1 LRERQDYKE
10 RIKIELSVERDNMS
24 FKDFSRNQ
32 IRKLLTKENNM
43 TLENRIPSYESLEKK
58 FRNIGEFG
66 LYLHIP
72 FCKQICPYCPYNK
85 EIYHPEVAK
94 MYTQAVKKEIDFYS
108 GLFGDKPVTS
118 FYIGGGTPTTMLHDG
133 LGNIL
138 EHIFKNFNMQC
149 DTHMESHPNDLS
161 PENLD
166 TIRSLNV
173 KNLSIGIEALQDKY
187 LKILDRPYNT
197 KEVKAAI
204 ERAGNKGFAC
214 LNVDFIFALP
224 NQTYSELEQAGRDLV
239 EMGIDQVAAY
249 PLFYFPYTKMGESVK
264 QSNYNVMNIIKR
276 RKMLHILEEIF
287 YDEKYER
294 TSVWAFTKEGVPK
307 YCSVTVP
314 LYVGLGAS
322 GGSYLRDIFYLNT
335 FNVAEYI
342 KRLEDGRMPIALSL
356 DLSESMQMAWWLYW
370 RVYETRFKR
379 NDFRKRFEKDFN
391 EVWGKYIKLFSLFGL
406 IKKDDGNEVILS
418 DRGTFWLHALEDLFS
433 LDYISKLWGTS
444 KQEPWPERVVL

>member
-1 LRERQDYKE
+1 
-10 RIKIELSVERDNMS
+10 MS
-24 FKDFSRNQ
+24 LVAFSRNQ
-32 IRKLLTKENNM
+32 IRKLLAKESNM
-43 TLENRIPSYESLEKK
+43 ILENRIPAYETLERK
-58 FRNIGEFG
+58 FQDIREFG

-72 FCKQICPYCPYNK
+72 FCRQICPYCPYNK
-85 EIYHPEVAK
+85 EIYHPETAE
-94 MYTQAVKKEIDFYS
+94 MYTRALKKEIDFYS

-118 FYIGGGTPTTMLHDG
+118 FYIGGGTPTTMLHSG

-149 DTHMESHPNDLS
+149 DIHMESHPNDLTS
-161 PENLD
+161 DNLN

-173 KNLSIGIEALQDKY
+173 TNLSTGVEALQDKY
-187 LKILDRPYNT
+187 LKILNRPYNT
-197 KEVKAAI
+197 KEVKEAV
-204 ERAGNKGFAC
+204 ERAVSKEFTC
-214 LNVDFIFALP
+214 FNVDFIFALP
-224 NQTYSELEQAGRDLV
+224 DQTYGELEQAGRELV

-249 PLFYFPYTKMGESVK
+249 PLWRFPYTKMGESAK
-264 QSNYNVMNIIKR
+264 QSNYNIQNIFRR
-276 RKMLHILEEIF
+276 RKMLHILEDIF
-287 YDEKYER
+287 YNRKYER
-294 TSVWAFTKEGVPK
+294 TSVWAFTKEEIPK

-322 GGSYLRDIFYLNT
+322 GGSYLRDVFYLNT
-335 FNVAEYI
+335 FSVAEYI
-342 KRLEDGRMPIALSL
+342 KRLEDGKMPIALSL

-391 EVWGKYIKLFSLFGL
+391 EIYGKYIKLFSLFGF

-418 DRGTFWLHALEDLFS
+418 DKGIFWLHALEDLFS

-444 KQEPWPERVVL
+444 KQKPWPEKVVL